1 MPLFREF
8 KDRLRVL
15 LAVGQVISA
24 RRACFIF
31 IILLGKGTL
40 ISAGT
45 DSAENPVQF
54 LSETQPMAFPE
65 FEQNKNDASRDL
77 FARQLTALRRL
88 AGTHDP
94 SLFPLLIPYIYYTD
108 DYSFLVVIGG
118 PAPHQ
123 TRPVDLKSWA
133 FHWPALAEVLTTL
146 ARRQHSQ
153 NIFWIRRMHLAI
165 ETTPSTLCRPC
176 IPESLRQ
183 ITATL

>member
-1 MPLFREF
+1 MPLFRAL
-8 KDRLRVL
+8 KHKLQTA
-15 LAVGQVISA
+15 LAIGPIISA
-24 RRACFIF
+24 RWVCCALL
-31 IILLGKGTL
+31 ILLSHGTL
-40 ISAGT
+40 IFADT
-45 DSAENPVQF
+45 DSVENPVEF
-54 LSETQPMAFPE
+54 LSETKAMASPE
-65 FEQNKNDASRDL
+65 FEWNKNDSSREL
-77 FARQLTALRRL
+77 FTKQLTALRRL
-88 AGTHDP
+88 VGTHDP